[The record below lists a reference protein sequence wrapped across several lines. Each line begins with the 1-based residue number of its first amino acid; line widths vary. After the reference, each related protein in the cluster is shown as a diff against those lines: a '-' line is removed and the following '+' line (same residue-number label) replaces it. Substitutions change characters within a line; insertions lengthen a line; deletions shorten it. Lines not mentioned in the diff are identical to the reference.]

1 MITISD
7 DLGMMEHVWNSN
19 PLLWHLEVPSFLVKT
34 VDGHVQQ
41 PWLEDDDYQELSS
54 HRREDLDCTKLV
66 VVVGNLMCQLD
77 QATGCPNI

>member
-19 PLLWHLEVPSFLVKT
+19 PLLWYLEVPSFLVKT

-41 PWLEDDDYQELSS
+41 PWLEDEMITKSS
-54 HRREDLDCTKLV
+54 
-66 VVVGNLMCQLD
+66 
-77 QATGCPNI
+77 APTGEKIWIVPS